1 MTRGERVCKFIQE
14 YCVVPEGDK
23 VGQPVVLADFQKLF
37 ILDVYDNPA
46 VTDTAILSEARKN
59 AKTATIAFICLAHTV
74 GPESIQ
80 NSRIISG
87 AMSREQRQRFTTL
100 LPSASCFLLN

>member
-46 VTDTAILSEARKN
+46 VTDTAFYPRLGKML
-59 AKTATIAFICLAHTV
+59 K
-74 GPESIQ
+74 
-80 NSRIISG
+80 
-87 AMSREQRQRFTTL
+87 RQRL
-100 LPSASCFLLN
+100 LLFA